1 MSAHAVSIGPAGYA
15 TSRWCRRIA
24 AGGLCVLLATVCQAQ
39 TRPARAVRASTLAPA
54 AQTIPQPGEAI
65 WLAASDRTLDK
76 MRGGFDLGAGL
87 MVSFGISRAVYING
101 QLITSTTFQIGDL
114 ASLTPPQ
121 AAALSQQIST
131 QTQAQVVK
139 NGPGNTV
146 EVNVGTVPLATY
158 IQNTVNNQTIRSQTI
173 IDATSNGMGIV
184 KGLNLQATIDEA
196 IAKAIGTR

>member
-1 MSAHAVSIGPAGYA
+1 MNEHASCGSAASQGFRRVVTAGMCA
-15 TSRWCRRIA
+15 
-24 AGGLCVLLATVCQAQ
+24 LLLASVCQAQ
-39 TRPARAVRASTLAPA
+39 PRPARAMKSTSLTPTS
-54 AQTIPQPGEAI
+54 QITPKPGESI
-65 WLAASDRTLDK
+65 WITASDRTLDQ

-101 QLITSTTFQIGDL
+101 QLITSTTFQVGDL
-114 ASLTPPQ
+114 ASLTPTQ

-173 IDATSNGMGIV
+173 IDATSNGMGMI
-184 KGLNLQATIDEA
+184 KGMNLQATINEA
-196 IAKAIGTR
+196 VANAIGTR

>member
-1 MSAHAVSIGPAGYA
+1 MTTRASCGSGA
-15 TSRWCRRIA
+15 SRGTYGTVA
-24 AGGLCVLLATVCQAQ
+24 AGIGVLLLATVCQAQ
-39 TRPARAVRASTLAPA
+39 TRPGRVIKPAPLETASQV
-54 AQTIPQPGEAI
+54 AQNQGEAI
-65 WLAASDRTLDK
+65 WITASDRTLDK
-76 MRGGFDLGAGL
+76 IRGGFDLGTGL

-101 QLITSTTFQIGDL
+101 QLITSTTFQVGDL

-146 EVNVGTVPLATY
+146 ELNVGTVPLATY

-173 IDATSNGMGIV
+173 IDATSNGMGMV
-184 KGLNLQATIDEA
+184 KGMNLQATINEA
-196 IAKAIGTR
+196 IANAIGTR

>member
-1 MSAHAVSIGPAGYA
+1 MTAHAVSGSSASHSY
-15 TSRWCRRIA
+15 RRLC
-24 AGGLCVLLATVCQAQ
+24 AGGLCVLLLATVCQAQ
-39 TRPARAVRASTLAPA
+39 TRPARATKPAPA
-54 AQTIPQPGEAI
+54 QATLEVGQQPGESVWI
-65 WLAASDRTLDK
+65 TASDRTLDK

-101 QLITSTTFQIGDL
+101 QLITSTTFQVGDL

-131 QTQAQVVK
+131 QAQAQVVK

-146 EVNVGTVPLATY
+146 ELNVGTVPLATY

-173 IDATSNGMGIV
+173 IDATSNGMGMI
-184 KGLNLQATIDEA
+184 KGMNLQATINEA
-196 IAKAIGTR
+196 VANAIGTR

>member
-1 MSAHAVSIGPAGYA
+1 MATRAFSGSSA
-15 TSRWCRRIA
+15 SRSYRRLS
-24 AGGLCVLLATVCQAQ
+24 AGGLCVLLLATVCQAQ
-39 TRPARAVRASTLAPA
+39 TRPARTMKSKPLPSASQV
-54 AQTIPQPGEAI
+54 AQNPGESI
-65 WLAASDRTLDK
+65 WITASDRTLDK

-114 ASLTPPQ
+114 TSLTPPQ

-146 EVNVGTVPLATY
+146 ELNVGTVPLATY

-173 IDATSNGMGIV
+173 IDVTSNGMGMI
-184 KGLNLQATIDEA
+184 KGMNLQATINEA
-196 IAKAIGTR
+196 VANAIGTR